1 MARISREQLMPL
13 SPAELV
19 EIILQQ
25 QALIEQLQ
33 AWVAKLAKS
42 IRRLTARA
50 RGAGAR
56 SAARAAGPASPRP
69 AGG

>member
-33 AWVAKLAKS
+33 VWVTKLAKS

-50 RGAGAR
+50 RGGGAR
-56 SAARAAGPASPRP
+56 PAARAAGPASPRP